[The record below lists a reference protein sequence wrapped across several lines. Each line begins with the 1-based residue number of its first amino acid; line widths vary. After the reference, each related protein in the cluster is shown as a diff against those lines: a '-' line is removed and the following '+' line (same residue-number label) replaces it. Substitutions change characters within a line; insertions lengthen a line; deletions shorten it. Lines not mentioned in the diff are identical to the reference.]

1 MLASER
7 EKIILN
13 YLKEFGS
20 ITLNEIM
27 DLTDTSESTIR
38 RDLTFLEKKGMLVRV
53 HGGATLKS
61 NYEETLDD
69 KLIINQNEKEKIA
82 LYAVSLIKN
91 GDCIYLDAGTTVSHM
106 IKHLGKKEVIVV
118 TNGINHLEELKKY
131 NITTYLTG
139 GLIKFKTQALIGRE
153 TIKTLNDYNF
163 DKCFLGVNSISL
175 DKGYTTPDPEE
186 AFVKSTAME
195 LSKEVYV
202 LADSSKF
209 NKSSFAKIAN
219 LEKAII
225 ITNKKQEDYADKTE
239 IKVVS

>member
-106 IKHLGKKEVIVV
+106 IKHLEKKEVIVV

-186 AFVKSTAME
+186 AFVKNTAME
-195 LSKEVYV
+195 LSKEVFV